1 MAVILPPSPGLCKVT
16 FHQECSGRSFGDSL
30 YIQHID
36 ASSWTTG
43 QLGNLCTY
51 ARTAWA
57 AQIAGLQDTGCSLV
71 ETTALD
77 LSDTAGR
84 LGTDSTTVAGTSAGT
99 KPLPL
104 SNVAHIVWEI
114 ARRYRGGKPGFN
126 LSGLDGSMLANSIEF
141 STGSVTTIVAD
152 VAAFIADTLAA
163 SGVGT
168 TIAHVAVSYY
178 LNKALRGVPAVF
190 PVTGLEMQQRICS
203 LRKRL
208 GKGING

>member
-1 MAVILPPSPGLCKVT
+1 MATILPPSPGLAKVT
-16 FHQECSGRSFGDSL
+16 FHQECASRSFGDSI
-30 YIQHID
+30 YINHVD
-36 ASSWTTG
+36 SSLWTTVE
-43 QLGNLCTY
+43 LGNLCTY

-57 AQIAGLQDTGCSLV
+57 AQIAGLQDTDCSLV
-71 ETTALD
+71 EVTALD
-77 LSDTAGR
+77 LGDTAGR
-84 LGTDSTTVAGTSAGT
+84 LGTDTTTVAGTSGGT

-114 ARRYRGGKPGFN
+114 ARRYRGGHPGFN
-126 LSGLDGSMLANSIEF
+126 LSGLDGSMLADSKSF
-141 STGSVTTIVAD
+141 STGSVATIVAD
-152 VAAFIADTLAA
+152 VAAFIADILGA

-178 LNKALRGVPAVF
+178 LDKALRGVPAVF